1 MKYTH
6 GGLPEDQAKHW
17 DKETYQEL
25 GRIVVKLATG
35 TAIEQHE
42 AQKDYWRLKRYFMA
56 EEFDTLINRLDE
68 YRVER
73 GFTPIGIMIDN
84 VAEQIVANKKVVEPN
99 ETLPDIPKSFEFE
112 YVDVKPFGEAVEQ
125 MSLF

>member
-56 EEFDTLINRLDE
+56 DEFDSMISRLDE
-68 YRVER
+68 FRVER
-73 GFTPIGIMIDN
+73 GFIPVETMIGN
-84 VAEQIVANKKVVEPN
+84 VTEQVIVNKGIVEPN
-99 ETLPDIPKSFEFE
+99 ETSPDIPKSFEFE
-112 YVDVKPFGEAVEQ
+112 YVDVKPFGETVEQ